1 VGLFYLLIGVGV
13 LLLLVAAG
21 RGFVR
26 ADPKTLLKGLRWGAV
41 AVGGVLALWL
51 LVTGR
56 LNQAIMIIAVLAPL
70 FMRWKALWNTIRN
83 VGGPA
88 RGRSSDV
95 ETAWLRMSLDHDTG
109 AMDGTVLQGRWK
121 GGRLSELSIESLLE
135 LLAECR
141 VGDPDSAQ
149 LVEAYLERARP
160 DWRERAGDAHPRQE
174 APASTTA
181 MTREEAYRILGLEP
195 GADAAA
201 VREAHRRLMMKMHPD
216 MGGSSY
222 LAAKINQA
230 KDLLLGG

>member
-1 VGLFYLLIGVGV
+1 VALFYLLIGIGV
-13 LLLLVAAG
+13 LLLLMAAL
-21 RGFVR
+21 RGFAR
-26 ADPKTLLKGLRWGAV
+26 ADPKTLVKGLRWGAV
-41 AVGGVLALWL
+41 AVGGAFALWL

-56 LNQAIMIIAVLAPL
+56 LNQALIMVAALAPL
-70 FMRWKALWNTIRN
+70 FMRWKALWNTVRN
-83 VGGPA
+83 AAGPKQ
-88 RGRSSDV
+88 GQSSDV

-109 AMDGTVLQGRWK
+109 AMDGTVLQGQWTGR
-121 GGRLSELSIESLLE
+121 RLSELSVESLLD

-160 DWRERAGDAHPRQE
+160 DWREKAGGPHARQE
-174 APASTTA
+174 PPASAA
-181 MTREEAYRILGLEP
+181 MTREEAYRVLGLEP
-195 GADAAA
+195 GADEAA

-216 MGGSSY
+216 IGGSSY